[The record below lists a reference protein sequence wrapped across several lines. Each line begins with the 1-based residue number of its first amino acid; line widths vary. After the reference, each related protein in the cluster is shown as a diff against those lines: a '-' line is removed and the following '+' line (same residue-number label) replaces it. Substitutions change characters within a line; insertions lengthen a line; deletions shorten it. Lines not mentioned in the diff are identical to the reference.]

1 MVVRFR
7 KAEERD
13 PLLAAMQIFLPRI
26 QQIITQLLSD
36 ATFISVLIQKQI
48 LKIFHAL
55 VQVCG
60 FVCMLKYEHI
70 SKYKEKVKKC
80 IYKCNILHTVLVKLC
95 VFLCA
100 RSIPS
105 PYSCSVTQS

>member
-36 ATFISVLIQKQI
+36 ATSISVLIQKQI

-55 VQVCG
+55 VQVCA
-60 FVCMLKYEHI
+60 CMPLCLFACY
-70 SKYKEKVKKC
+70 
-80 IYKCNILHTVLVKLC
+80 NIE
-95 VFLCA
+95 
-100 RSIPS
+100 
-105 PYSCSVTQS
+105 